1 MEEIKC
7 LIKLYLWVSRELI
20 LFLKFQKTIPED
32 VYVTTRDRSYRVN
45 GKSYL
50 GLLLAAS
57 EWNDDTWIETNA
69 DAYFK
74 FQDFIDAAE
83 DDNVSI
89 HE

>member
-1 MEEIKC
+1 MFNKVVLMGKQGIDDFLEI
-7 LIKLYLWVSRELI
+7 S
-20 LFLKFQKTIPED
+20 KTIPED
-32 VYVTTRDRSYRVN
+32 VYITTRDRSYRVN

-74 FQDFIDAAE
+74 FQDFIDTAE